1 MPIYGNTTGLP
12 SSNPSIGRQYTGPN
26 AIMAGLDTERS
37 RAAFR
42 QRIKARESKALELRE
57 YAYKYVYRWTL
68 QEKIS
73 LINSYGEIDRL
84 QNPNNQD
91 EVNNQLVETLL
102 INLSEAELNQIV
114 ANVNAQEQ
122 ELKQQMQI
130 FTKNAKARGQQASSV
145 ANQARGMRAQEFY
158 DNIDR
163 NQMLANPET
172 GVAGIDPG
180 REMEKQDP
188 NFKRS
193 MVNVKVAPGLSKE
206 LDKILKNMPPKE
218 VIQIANKLKIKYT
231 KETKIDTLKNEI
243 KYVISVYLAAITGTE
258 SNVVGAVP
266 VDDSAIKEVER
277 IVGMTSVAWIVG
289 KPILSPKALAAER
302 KKALMRKKEFEMRKK
317 MVTDKTSVQT
327 DSKEFF
333 KTAGISGSKRD
344 LTKLLDDPKNDK
356 GFLKDFSYEE
366 CMSKAYE
373 LGLDLDPQKTT
384 LGELKVAI
392 YAKIATQMKERK
404 KLEKELAK
412 SKQKDKKNK
421 NGMKSTQTRE
431 LETLLSAHDKTI
443 EKVKAKAIGMPDSMT
458 STTAGASGIPLITF
472 EEGKIKTRNVTA
484 AVPVVIV
491 GEETALNLFNQGKTE
506 IDALPDSL
514 KDDPYSKTISE
525 NMTKID
531 KIFEDID
538 NRQSKISNKKSR
550 KEAKEKEK
558 LDKIKDKTIKDL
570 DKPLEKRLDMIQKD
584 VQKVDPKRGLFNIFH
599 EPTEAEINLYN
610 LYAKEAKEQIDL
622 IKQGYGKTVALIKDA
637 KSEDEIVNIYDQF
650 LKSILD
656 TKNGNKINFDGL
668 GLTSELK
675 SGEGTTDKLKSG
687 EGRADLIVA
696 SPKVPDKTIVP
707 MPDGIEDEAIKKIYG
722 EETSTNKKTSATDDD
737 NYNSLAKSWNSK
749 VETKTKASKKGTI
762 DSELDAEDQTSEN
775 WGDRK
780 KGTGDHIYFNTAAK
794 KMLKGKAIKREK
806 ITPVFLV
813 NGFTEYLNT
822 ITEEGFDNL
831 LGMTGSIYQYLSTTL
846 PVLFQGLQ
854 QAGTAVNM
862 ATAGTA
868 IATVLDVIQQ
878 VANAAMGAM
887 DNLGADGEVYKYA
900 TGGTGTRNIKN
911 QKTTVRPS
919 KSKNTLN
926 AVNSKAQGISPMASV
941 SALSNIISPLT
952 QVTDSLASIA
962 GAAPTQSV
970 NTVTNNSNYSQ
981 FITGDSKTGRVNPEL
996 VTVDWENQQFNV
1008 KPANESGNTVSNQTP
1023 LTSKERA
1030 SAFKVSFSEATIR
1043 YQKTND
1049 GETSDNIALKVYPVT
1064 PGITD
1069 KININGSS
1077 ISLMDVMVG
1086 MYSSVLNLESLM
1098 STNVEI
1104 SKVIAANGS
1113 RVSGGSSSAPE
1124 MNSPMTFPDNLNPI
1138 LRGE

>member
-73 LINSYGEIDRL
+73 LINSYGEMDRL
-84 QNPNNQD
+84 QNPNNPD

-122 ELKQQMQI
+122 ELKQKMQT
-130 FTKNAKARGQQASSV
+130 FTKNAKSRGQMTGV
-145 ANQARGMRAQEFY
+145 TQARGARAADFY
-158 DNIDR
+158 N
-163 NQMLANPET
+163 NQNQNSIQQQSESVQ
-172 GVAGIDPG
+172 GVGGMDPG
-180 REMEKQDP
+180 REMEKADP

-206 LDKILKNMPPKE
+206 LDKILKDMPIKE
-218 VIQIANKLKIKYT
+218 VLQIATKLKIPYT
-231 KETKIDTLKNEI
+231 SETKVETLKNEI
-243 KYVISVYLAAITGTE
+243 KVVVSIYLAAITGTE
-258 SNVVGAVP
+258 QDAVGPIP
-266 VDDSAIKEVER
+266 VDDSAITEVER
-277 IVGMTSVAWIVG
+277 LVGMTSVAWLVG
-289 KPILSPKALAAER
+289 KPIMSPKALADAR
-302 KKALMRKKEFEMRKK
+302 KKAQMRKKEFEMRKK
-317 MVTDKTSVQT
+317 LVNDKVNVETNSE
-327 DSKEFF
+327 DFL
-333 KTAGISGSKRD
+333 KTAGISGKKKD
-344 LTKLLDDPKNDK
+344 VTLLLDDPKNDK
-356 GFLKDFSYEE
+356 GFLKNFSYEE

-384 LGELKVAI
+384 LGQLKVAI

-412 SKQKDKKNK
+412 SREKDKKNK
-421 NGMKSTQTRE
+421 NGMKSAKTRE
-431 LETLLSAHDKTI
+431 LETLLEAHDKTI
-443 EKVKAKAIGMPDSMT
+443 EKVQAKAVGMPDSMN
-458 STTAGASGIPLITF
+458 SSLSSSGIPLITF

-506 IDALPDSL
+506 IEEL
-514 KDDPYSKTISE
+514 KDLSKEEDTYNE
-525 NMTKID
+525 YLNANLEKMDELFANID
-531 KIFEDID
+531 K
-538 NRQSKISNKKSR
+538 QKAKISNENT
-550 KEAKEKEK
+550 KEQSAKKEK
-558 LDKIKDKTIKDL
+558 LDKVKEKTLNDL
-570 DKPLEKRLDMIQKD
+570 DKPLKKKLKLINQEIKVYNNNIKD
-584 VQKVDPKRGLFNIFH
+584 SMGSDVTRSAFLSLIEDTQNH
-599 EPTEAEINLYN
+599 INLI
-610 LYAKEAKEQIDL
+610 KE
-622 IKQGYGKTVALIKDA
+622 GYHKTVSIIKNAETELDVIDAYTNFRVQVLDKDA
-637 KSEDEIVNIYDQF
+637 KNIDLNKLGHQELFSKEKPKIEDKD
-650 LKSILD
+650 
-656 TKNGNKINFDGL
+656 
-668 GLTSELK
+668 LT
-675 SGEGTTDKLKSG
+675 
-687 EGRADLIVA
+687 VA
-696 SPKVPDKTIVP
+696 PPKVPDKTIVP

-722 EETSTNKKTSATDDD
+722 EETSTNKKTSATDNDY
-737 NYNSLAKSWNSK
+737 YNALAKSWNSK

-1113 RVSGGSSSAPE
+1113 RASGGSSSAPE

>member
-12 SSNPSIGRQYTGPN
+12 SNNPSIGRQYTGPN

-57 YAYKYVYRWTL
+57 YAYKYIYRWTL
-68 QEKIS
+68 QEKVS

-84 QNPNNQD
+84 QNPNNPD

-122 ELKQQMQI
+122 ELKQKMQT
-130 FTKNAKARGQQASSV
+130 FTKNAKARGQMTGV
-145 ANQARGMRAQEFY
+145 TQARGARAADFY
-158 DNIDR
+158 N
-163 NQMLANPET
+163 NQDPNQKESAPAQ
-172 GVAGIDPG
+172 GVGGMDPG
-180 REMEKQDP
+180 REMEKADP

-206 LDKILKNMPPKE
+206 LDKILKDMPTKE
-218 VIQIANKLKIKYT
+218 VLQIATKLKIPYT
-231 KETKIDTLKNEI
+231 SETKIETLKNEI
-243 KYVISVYLAAITGTE
+243 KVVVSIYLAAITGTE
-258 SNVVGAVP
+258 QDAVGPIP
-266 VDDSAIKEVER
+266 VDDSAITEVER
-277 IVGMTSVAWIVG
+277 LVGMTSVAWLVG
-289 KPILSPKALAAER
+289 KPIMSPKALADAR
-302 KKALMRKKEFEMRKK
+302 KKAQMRKKEFEMRKK
-317 MVTDKTSVQT
+317 LVTDKVNVKT
-327 DSKEFF
+327 DSEDFL
-333 KTAGISGSKRD
+333 KTAGISGNKKD
-344 LTKLLDDPKNDK
+344 VTLLLDDPKNDK
-356 GFLKDFSYEE
+356 GFLKNFSYEE

-384 LGELKVAI
+384 LGQLKVAI

-412 SKQKDKKNK
+412 AREKDKKNK
-421 NGMKSTQTRE
+421 NGMKSAKTRE
-431 LETLLSAHDKTI
+431 LETLLEAHDKTI
-443 EKVKAKAIGMPDSMT
+443 EKVQAKAVGMPDGMNS
-458 STTAGASGIPLITF
+458 SLSSSGIPLITF
-472 EEGKIKTRNVTA
+472 EEGKIKTRNITA

-506 IDALPDSL
+506 LEELKDLSEETNPYNEYLNKNLEKMDDLFASIDAQKTKVSNNQSKEDASKKKELDKVKEKTLNELDKPL
-514 KDDPYSKTISE
+514 KKKLDLINQTIKLYKSNIKENMSTDMQRDTFLRRVNDTQDHINLIKEGYSKTISIIKNAKNE
-525 NMTKID
+525 TEVSDAYTN
-531 KIFEDID
+531 FV
-538 NRQSKISNKKSR
+538 R
-550 KEAKEKEK
+550 KV
-558 LDKIKDKTIKDL
+558 LNPKDK
-570 DKPLEKRLDMIQKD
+570 
-584 VQKVDPKRGLFNIFH
+584 NN
-599 EPTEAEINLYN
+599 INLDE
-610 LYAKEAKEQIDL
+610 L
-622 IKQGYGKTVALIKDA
+622 GYT
-637 KSEDEIVNIYDQF
+637 
-650 LKSILD
+650 
-656 TKNGNKINFDGL
+656 T
-668 GLTSELK
+668 ELR
-675 SGEGTTDKLKSG
+675 SG
-687 EGRADLIVA
+687 EGRAEIKVA
-696 SPKVPDKTIVP
+696 PPKVLEKTTDP
-707 MPDGIEDEAIKKIYG
+707 MPDGIGDEAIKKIYG
-722 EETSTNKKTSATDDD
+722 EETGTNKKTSATDED
-737 NYNSLAKSWNSK
+737 NYNALAKAWNSK

-900 TGGTGTRNIKN
+900 TGGTGTRNLKN

-926 AVNSKAQGISPMASV
+926 TVNKKAQGISPIASV
-941 SALSNIISPLT
+941 SALSNIISPLA

-970 NTVTNNSNYSQ
+970 NTVTKNANYSQ

-1113 RVSGGSSSAPE
+1113 RTSGSSSSAPE